1 MDAYKGMGNS
11 KKEVRIASSDIYE
24 IVKVGIEYVM
34 YLVSYAIY
42 AMGRFFESDTWQRV
56 KGAVAARAVPMVA
69 TVIIYV
75 IIGLVGGLEAGLV
88 SAVVGIPLCL
98 VFIGLL
104 ALIPRED

>member
-42 AMGRFFESDTWQRV
+42 AVGRFFESDAWQRV

-88 SAVVGIPLCL
+88 SAAVGIPLCL